1 MIRNLDKSSYLQI
14 LFVGILATFI
24 VLQFPS
30 YLLVLL
36 SIGIIFFIKYIS
48 FQNLI
53 SLSIILF
60 ISATGATIDKYR
72 TYITIF
78 SVLTLLY
85 FFFRERGLQIS
96 NYRFPPKEIM
106 FLMTFLFGSVF
117 FSTAVAGFS
126 IQSLLAIIRSVFF
139 FIICYVLYSLLE
151 FRKLIFAY
159 IIALIISSIIV
170 SLTVYFDLINAG
182 LTVYIVQGVLARYS
196 GIYGNPNYVGL
207 LISMSTI
214 ILFVFLVSNKAKSRS
229 EKSLILIILI
239 SNAIILLITNSRT
252 AILGTIISV
261 LFSSYHINKV
271 LFRRILI
278 SMVLIL
284 VVFAMFS
291 IFQEFTE
298 AFIRLETVSE
308 RGVSWET
315 GWIIMKDNFWL
326 GIGPELYETRV
337 FSYVPSTAWQLF
349 IVDTNIF
356 KVHPH
361 SYFILMVTENGVLGL
376 LLSLMIF
383 YFYFSLAWRI
393 MKRTKLT
400 NNINYT
406 LSISLFCIGLILFIR
421 SFFEVDG
428 IYSYGNITR
437 DIPFWI
443 CYVLLAHLTNIYSSR
458 IPDNVNHSSLIQNKE
473 LQ

>member
-1 MIRNLDKSSYLQI
+1 MIGKLDKSSYLQI

-36 SIGIIFFIKYIS
+36 SIGIIFFIKNIS

-53 SLSIILF
+53 ILSLILF

-72 TYITIF
+72 TYFTIF
-78 SVLTLLY
+78 SGLTLLY
-85 FFFRERGLQIS
+85 FFFRERGLQFS
-96 NYRFPPKEIM
+96 YYRIPPKEIM
-106 FLMTFLFGSVF
+106 FLMTFLFGSIF

-126 IQSLLAIIRSVFF
+126 LQSLLAIIRSVFF
-139 FIICYVLYSLLE
+139 FIICYVLFSLLE
-151 FRKLIFAY
+151 FKKLIFAY
-159 IIALIISSIIV
+159 IIAIILSSIIV

-214 ILFVFLVSNKAKSRS
+214 ILFVYLISNKTKSKF
-229 EKSLILIILI
+229 EKNLILIILI
-239 SNAIILLITNSRT
+239 SNTIILLITNSRT

-261 LFSSYHINKV
+261 LFSAYHVKKV
-271 LFRRILI
+271 LFKRILI
-278 SMVLIL
+278 PMVLVS
-284 VVFAMFS
+284 VVFVMLS
-291 IFQEFTE
+291 LFQEFTD

-315 GWIIMKDNFWL
+315 GWIIMKDNFWF
-326 GIGPELYETRV
+326 GIGPELYETKI

-361 SYFILMVTENGVLGL
+361 NYFILMVTENGVPGL

-383 YFYFSLAWRI
+383 YFYFRLAWRI

-400 NNINYT
+400 NRILYA
-406 LSISLFCIGLILFIR
+406 LSISLYCIGLILFIR
-421 SFFEVDG
+421 AFFEVDG

-437 DIPFWI
+437 DLPFWI
-443 CYVLLAHLTNIYSSR
+443 CYVILAHLTNIYSSR
-458 IPDNVNHSSLIQNKE
+458 MPDNINYNN
-473 LQ
+473 